1 MNYKKNNKRA
11 NKNQRI
17 SFNQDYSLKKIDEK
31 SFKNN
36 KKTNQKL
43 KKKTNNKTKE
53 KTLSTWRNKK
63 VKDKIVIEGGGII

>member
-17 SFNQDYSLKKIDEK
+17 SFSQVYSLKKIDEK

-43 KKKTNNKTKE
+43 KKKKQTTK
-53 KTLSTWRNKK
+53 LKK
-63 VKDKIVIEGGGII
+63 KRYQRGEIKKLRTKS